1 MKFLRLFFTFL
12 LVIYPFVF
20 SLSQNI
26 NELSDNDFEKYA
38 VNQGSAMNTSIVVI
52 KKVKRYEINYFFIFS
67 CNNFCSI
74 NIR

>member
-26 NELSDNDFEKYA
+26 NELSDYDFENYA
-38 VNQGSAMNTSIVVI
+38 VNQGSAMNTSIIVI
-52 KKVKRYEINYFFIFS
+52 KKV
-67 CNNFCSI
+67 
-74 NIR
+74 